1 MAACLL
7 GGTTAAENSPDGGS
21 VRFVAY
27 NLHNYALQ
35 SSTERNASPPKSE
48 REILQMLKILAELK
62 PDILGVCEMGS
73 EEDLADLQRRL
84 EAVGLP
90 MPHREWV
97 QGADPSRHLALVSRF
112 PITAR
117 QSRTELRYPLD
128 QVMRPIQRGI
138 LDVTVQIEPS
148 YALRFVGLHLKSRR
162 EVEDAEQA
170 LMRRHEAHLVRQHI
184 NEILNAAPATNL
196 LVYGDCNESKEEPGL
211 REIKGAPGQP
221 NALRE
226 LPLADD
232 AGEKWTYYYEP
243 ADEYSR
249 IDFAFASAEL
259 MREVILKRSGIYPG
273 RDWNEASDHRPLFV
287 SLHPVDQ
294 AGP

>member
-7 GGTTAAENSPDGGS
+7 GGGVAAETSPDAGL

-35 SSTERNASPPKSE
+35 PSLERNASPPKSE
-48 REILQMLKILAELK
+48 REILQMIKILAELK
-62 PDILGVCEMGS
+62 PDLLGVCEMGS
-73 EEDLADLQRRL
+73 EEDLGDLQRRL

-97 QGADPSRHLALVSRF
+97 QGADPSRHLALLSRF
-112 PITAR
+112 PIIAR
-117 QSRTELRYPLD
+117 QSRTDLRYPLD

-138 LDVTVQIEPS
+138 LDVTVQIEPNYS
-148 YALRFVGLHLKSRR
+148 LRLLGLHLKSRR

-184 NEILNAAPATNL
+184 NEILNTDPATNL

-226 LPLADD
+226 LSLADD
-232 AGEKWTYYYEP
+232 AGEKWTYFYEP

-249 IDFAFASAEL
+249 IDFAFVSAEL
-259 MREVILKRSGIYPG
+259 MPEIKMKHCGIYPG

-287 SLHPVDQ
+287 SFHPVDQ
-294 AGP
+294 QAP

>member
-7 GGTTAAENSPDGGS
+7 GGAMAVENSPEGS
-21 VRFVAY
+21 VKFVAY

-84 EAVGLP
+84 EALGLSL
-90 MPHREWV
+90 PHHEWV
-97 QGADPSRHLALVSRF
+97 QGADPSRHLALLSRF
-112 PITAR
+112 PIIAR
-117 QSRTELRYPLD
+117 QSRTDLRYPLD
-128 QVMRPIQRGI
+128 LVMRPIQRGI
-138 LDVTVQIEPS
+138 LDVTVQIEPNYS
-148 YALRFVGLHLKSRR
+148 LRLLGLHLKSRR

-170 LMRRHEAHLVRQHI
+170 LMRRHEAHLVRLHL
-184 NEILNAAPATNL
+184 NEILNADPKTNL

-259 MREVILKRSGIYPG
+259 MPEVILKRSGIYPG
-273 RDWNEASDHRPLFV
+273 RDWSEASDHRPLFV
-287 SLHPVDQ
+287 SLKPVDQ
-294 AGP
+294 PAP

>member
-7 GGTTAAENSPDGGS
+7 GGEMAAETSPDAGL

-27 NLHNYALQ
+27 NLHNYTLQ

-84 EAVGLP
+84 EAVGLFL
-90 MPHREWV
+90 PHREWV
-97 QGADPSRHLALVSRF
+97 QGADPSRHLALLSRF

-117 QSRTELRYPLD
+117 QSRTDLRYPLD

-138 LDVTVQIEPS
+138 LDVTVQIEPNYS
-148 YALRFVGLHLKSRR
+148 LRLLGLHLKSRR

-170 LMRRHEAHLVRQHI
+170 LMRRHEAHLVRLHL
-184 NEILNAAPATNL
+184 NEILNAAPKTNL

-211 REIKGAPGQP
+211 REIKGAAGQP

-232 AGEKWTYYYEP
+232 AGEKWTYSYEP

-249 IDFAFASAEL
+249 LDFTFASAEL
-259 MREVILKRSGIYPG
+259 MPEVILKRSGIYPG
-273 RDWNEASDHRPLFV
+273 HDWSEASDHRPLFV
-287 SLHPVDQ
+287 SLRPVDQ
-294 AGP
+294 PAP

>member
-7 GGTTAAENSPDGGS
+7 VGTTAAENSPDGGS
-21 VRFVAY
+21 VKFVAY

-48 REILQMLKILAELK
+48 REILQLLKILAELK

-73 EEDLADLQRRL
+73 EEDLADFQRRL

-117 QSRTELRYPLD
+117 QSRTDLRYPLD

-148 YALRFVGLHLKSRR
+148 YALRLVGLHLKSRR

-221 NALRE
+221 NSLRE

-259 MREVILKRSGIYPG
+259 MREVILKHSGIYPG

-287 SLHPVDQ
+287 TLHPVNQ

>member
-7 GGTTAAENSPDGGS
+7 GRGIAADNSPDAGL

-27 NLHNYALQ
+27 NLHNYSLQ

-73 EEDLADLQRRL
+73 EEDLADFQRRL

-97 QGADPSRHLALVSRF
+97 QGADPSRHLALLSRF
-112 PITAR
+112 PIIAR
-117 QSRTELRYPLD
+117 QSRTDLRYPLD

-138 LDVTVQIEPS
+138 LDVTVQIETNYS
-148 YALRFVGLHLKSRR
+148 LRLLGLHLKSRR

-170 LMRRHEAHLVRQHI
+170 LMRRHEAHLVRQQI
-184 NEILNAAPATNL
+184 NEILISAPATNL

-249 IDFAFASAEL
+249 IDFAFASAGL
-259 MREVILKRSGIYPG
+259 MPEVALKRSGIYPG
-273 RDWNEASDHRPLFV
+273 RDWNEASDHRPLFIA
-287 SLHPVDQ
+287 LKPADRNT
-294 AGP
+294 P